1 MSSEGRVQAPDLDDR
16 VVRTALT
23 SIPFASVLLVD
34 GELRYRAAVGAAI
47 TFHGYDPQDMIGRKL
62 SDVLAPETFAHVEPA
77 MKRALGG
84 ESFTE
89 VRESPS
95 LGAAFEMTYGP
106 AVEGGV
112 IVGALVVVRDVTAEH
127 RALAELAATDQLH
140 TMLMSQTSD
149 LIVLTSLDDARYT
162 WVSPSALRVVGWP
175 HEELI
180 GRVVYDFLHPDD
192 MPLVRAERTAILD
205 GAEQTSA
212 TYRYRRPGGGW
223 TWIEGQVRAVRDAE
237 GKVAGLLTTARDVN
251 DRRRL
256 EAELSRARLVF
267 ESAFDSAPIGMALVS
282 VDGRFIKVNNAVCQ
296 LLARDEASLL
306 SETFH
311 GITHPDDL
319 AGSVE
324 LLKMMLDGS
333 TSVGRQEKRFLRQD
347 GSVVWCLLSLA
358 LVRDDDGRPR
368 FFISQTQDITERKNA
383 QREMERLA
391 TIDALT
397 GLPNRLLLMDRLR
410 HALSQARRSGWLV
423 GVLFVDLDRFKE
435 VNDTYG
441 HHVGDE
447 LLRQVAVRLE
457 GATRVGDT
465 TTRLGGDEFV
475 VLCEQVSSAD
485 EVAEVAKRIRDAM
498 TRSFDVLGHDVRI
511 SASVGITV
519 GDSDSGETLLRE
531 ADRSMYAAK
540 RGGRGRIDVYSEALG
555 TIAADQLAV
564 HAALADGIARG
575 ELRVFYQPIIDLQ
588 RGGVTAQEA
597 LVRWAHPTRGLLGPG
612 AFLSGADRSPLGVA
626 LGEQVL
632 QLACA
637 AAVTWPDG
645 YAVHVNVSARHLAEP
660 GFVAFVKRCLSTSGL
675 VPTRLVLEITESLV
689 LAASRST
696 LTSTTALADM
706 GVGLCLDDFGT
717 GYSSVT
723 ALHKLP
729 IGGFKIDRSFVAG
742 IPTNTTS
749 ASLVDGLIS
758 LGTGM
763 GIDVVAEGV
772 ETREQALWL
781 AAHGCAHGQGFLFGR
796 PVQSPA

>member
-1 MSSEGRVQAPDLDDR
+1 MSSDGRAQAPDLDDR

-23 SIPFASVLLVD
+23 SLPFASVLLVD
-34 GELRYRAAVGAAI
+34 GDLRYRAAVGAAI
-47 TFHGYDPQDMIGRKL
+47 TVYGYRAQDLIGRKL
-62 SDVLAPETFAHVEPA
+62 SEVLTAETLAYVEPA
-77 MKRALGG
+77 MHRALAG

-89 VRESPS
+89 VRENPK
-95 LGAAFEMTYGP
+95 LGASFELTYGP
-106 AVEGGV
+106 AIEGGAV
-112 IVGALVVVRDVTAEH
+112 VGALVVVRDVTAEH
-127 RALAELAATDQLH
+127 RALAELAANERLH
-140 TMLMSQTSD
+140 HMLLSQTSD
-149 LIVLTSLDDARYT
+149 VIVLTTVEDGRYT
-162 WVSPSALRVVGWP
+162 WVSPSAFRVLGWR
-175 HEELI
+175 HEELL
-180 GRVVYDFLHPDD
+180 GEAVYDFVHPDD
-192 MPLVRAERTAILD
+192 APLVRAKRSALLD

-212 TYRYRRPGGGW
+212 TYRFRRPGGGW
-223 TWIEGQVRAVRDAE
+223 TWVEGQVRPVRDAE
-237 GKVAGLLTTARDVN
+237 GAVVALLTTARDVS

-267 ESAFDSAPIGMALVS
+267 ESAFASAPIGMALLS

-296 LLARDEASLL
+296 LLSRDETSLL
-306 SETFH
+306 GETFQA
-311 GITHPDDL
+311 ITHPDDL
-319 AGSVE
+319 AASLE

-333 TSVGRQEKRFLRQD
+333 TSVGRQEKRFLRPD
-347 GSVVWCLLSLA
+347 GSTVWCLLALA
-358 LVRDDDGRPR
+358 LVRDDDARPR

-397 GLPNRLLLMDRLR
+397 GLPNRMLLMDRLR
-410 HALSQARRSGWLV
+410 HALNQAQRSGLLV

-447 LLRQVAVRLE
+447 LLRQVAARLA
-457 GATRVGDT
+457 GSTRIGDT

-475 VLCEQVSSAD
+475 VLCEQVHTAD
-485 EVAEVAKRIRDAM
+485 EVANVAERIRAALAEP
-498 TRSFDVLGHDVRI
+498 FDVLGHEVRI

-519 GDSDSGETLLRE
+519 GDSDSGEALLQE

-564 HAALADGIARG
+564 HAALAEGIARG
-575 ELRVFYQPIIDLQ
+575 ELRVFYQPIVDLQ
-588 RGGVTAQEA
+588 RGGVMGQEA

-612 AFLSGADRSPLGVA
+612 AFLRGADRSPLGVA
-626 LGEQVL
+626 LGEKVL
-632 QLACA
+632 RMACA

-660 GFVAFVKRCLSTSGL
+660 GFVAFVKRCLSLSGL
-675 VPTRLVLEITESLV
+675 APARLVLEITESLV

-696 LTSTTALADM
+696 LASTTALADM

-742 IPTNTTS
+742 LPGNKTS

-758 LGTGM
+758 LGAGM
-763 GIDVVAEGV
+763 GIDVVAEGI

-796 PVQSPA
+796 PVESPV

>member
-1 MSSEGRVQAPDLDDR
+1 MSSEGRAQAPDLDDR
-16 VVRTALT
+16 VARTALT
-23 SIPFASVLLVD
+23 SLPFASVLLVD
-34 GELRYRAAVGAAI
+34 DQLRYRAAVGVLY
-47 TFHGYDPQDMIGRKL
+47 GYRPQDLIGKL
-62 SDVLAPETFAHVEPA
+62 VSDVLSAKTFARVEPA
-77 MKRALGG
+77 LRRALGG
-84 ESFTE
+84 ESATE
-89 VRESPS
+89 VIESTA
-95 LGAAFEMTYGP
+95 LNAVFAVTYGP
-106 AVEGGV
+106 AVEGGE
-112 IVGALVVVRDVTAEH
+112 IVGAQIVVRDVTVEH
-127 RALAELAATDQLH
+127 RALAELADANRLH
-140 TMLMSQTSD
+140 QMLMSQTSD
-149 LIVLTSLDDARYT
+149 VIALTTVDDAHYT
-162 WVSPSALRVVGWP
+162 WVSPSASRVVGWP

-180 GRVVYDFLHPDD
+180 GKAVYDFVHPDD
-192 MPLVRAERTAILD
+192 IALVRAKRAALLD

-223 TWIEGQVRAVRDAE
+223 TWIEGQARAVRGADGAVE
-237 GKVAGLLTTARDVN
+237 GVLTTARDVS

-267 ESAFDSAPIGMALVS
+267 ESAFAAAPIGMALVS

-296 LLARDEASLL
+296 LLGRDETSLL
-306 SETFH
+306 GDTFQA
-311 GITHPDDL
+311 ITHPDDL
-319 AGSVE
+319 GGSLE
-324 LLKMMLDGS
+324 LFKIMLDGS
-333 TSVGRQEKRFLRQD
+333 ASVGRQEKRFLRPD
-347 GSVVWCLLSLA
+347 GSVVWCLLALA

-447 LLRQVAVRLE
+447 LLRQVAARLE

-475 VLCEQVSSAD
+475 VLCEQVNAAD
-485 EVAEVAKRIRDAM
+485 EVAEVAERIRVALG
-498 TRSFDVLGHDVRI
+498 RSFTVLDHDMRI

-519 GDSDSGETLLRE
+519 GDSDSGETLLQE

-575 ELRVFYQPIIDLQ
+575 ELRVFYQPIVDLQ

-626 LGEQVL
+626 LGEEVL
-632 QLACA
+632 HLACA

-660 GFVAFVKRCLSTSGL
+660 GFVAFVKRCLAASGL
-675 VPTRLVLEITESLV
+675 APTRLVLEITETLV

-742 IPTNTTS
+742 IPRNTTS

-758 LGTGM
+758 LGIGM
-763 GIDVVAEGV
+763 GIDVVAEGI

-796 PVQSPA
+796 PVESPS